1 MSTKRTDRW
10 YRGVLIQGASVNSSG
25 IRWFARLGDG
35 RVVRAETLQD
45 IKQLITIELENHG

>member
-10 YRGVLIQGASVNSSG
+10 YRGVLIQVASVNSSG